1 MSMLSKLLSFFS
13 PKPQRRVSS
22 ARRSAMQ
29 KDPGPTTVLQLLEAE
44 EPANWNRWRTPERDM
59 DRVLSS
65 NALAWLR
72 ALPDPVRPANL
83 AACHP
88 RVVNRIALCWDDPEL
103 TARLFNELLLDKRGK
118 RRGFAPAVAED
129 LLRLRVHHGRMFA
142 LESSAVWQMQTVAV
156 SDRDSSFARLG
167 RPMR

>member
-65 NALAWLR
+65 
-72 ALPDPVRPANL
+72 
-83 AACHP
+83 
-88 RVVNRIALCWDDPEL
+88 NRIALCWDDPEL